1 MFIKLFILLLLVNSI
16 FPYHFC
22 TNSNKPPEK
31 ITDDPSKIIN
41 PVIYKGN
48 EYLTIQAGKQIF
60 LNKNT
65 ANFIGSATSA
75 EYEDSTFCPEDFKIP
90 TKLDYESLISELGSN
105 AYSYFSNENGLNM
118 KEKIYYLTNTIA
130 PSGGFNKYFLYLE
143 DNSIKFADQHPFKLP
158 SGVSGG
164 VRCMISLAYFK
175 NILPVSG
182 KDLDLNQK
190 AVIKNSFSKYFIGYI
205 WKIGEEIFKAETIEY
220 AFTISGGHK
229 IEFWGKYS
237 DDLQFYLCDYI
248 FVNKKSVSSTQT
260 FAESKIKAIETD
272 FKMYYSNTLHFIHS
286 NSPTAPK
293 DNGGYYI
300 AVSDMQKYLHVL
312 SYDKSDNLIKDFNTT
327 EKAYPND
334 ITSTDYGFAIYMI
347 DAANSYHS
355 YLNLYNKNY
364 ELINTVQIMNN
375 SPNDDK
381 TKDSNLEKQIIKYDS
396 TGTPVFG
403 MRFMYN
409 PDNGKLIYSRG
420 RIFLIFDHYNHFLD
434 SGGHTGDTVTTFNEI
449 LLDMNFGITWGA
461 SHSLIQS
468 ATFDNNYFWT
478 AALSDAYPEGIK
490 VEYTS
495 KTKLT
500 SAFDPVNQKY
510 NSLMSG
516 STDQLAGYIKGYHS
530 GPADGK
536 LGGILY
542 FEKYE
547 LYCLVY
553 AKTPNYSDDSTKNG
567 KTIIFISTWKFE
579 ENQISNN
586 KTYEIKIFD
595 TGNVMQLRAGKYGD
609 NQIVIIYAETSN
621 PGHNSYG
628 NIPKGTIPKV
638 FVVSVPDMQ
647 IIINDQTYDKLLMN
661 TNEDLRTFR
670 DGVLIWGTSNAD
682 GKLVINKI
690 GTPLLDD
697 SYEDIKTIITKEEV
711 DAIKNGIDK
720 DEQSDENEDERIE
733 ENEEEQNN
741 ENEDEQKNKYEEEQN
756 NVNEEEKNNENEEE
770 QNKEYE
776 KEQNNEN
783 EEEQNNEY
791 EENNEG
797 EEEREGQGNQD
808 GGDNGKGGDDN
819 YSLSNLA
826 IVGIVLGICAAIALL
841 FGIYC
846 FMRRKRLKNKDIED
860 FKAEGSPLLKQG
872 LY

>member
-65 ANFIGSATSA
+65 ASFIDYATST
-75 EYEDSTFCPEDFKIP
+75 EYEDSRYCPDDFKIP

-118 KEKIYYLTNTIA
+118 KVGIYYLTNTIA

-143 DNSIKFADQHPFKLP
+143 NNSIKFADQHPFKLP

-164 VRCMISLAYFK
+164 VRCMISLANFK
-175 NILPVSG
+175 YILPVTG
-182 KDLDLNQK
+182 KDIDLNQK
-190 AVIKNSFSKYFIGYI
+190 SVIKNSFGKYFIGYI
-205 WKIGEEIFKAETIEY
+205 WKIGDTIFKTETIEY
-220 AFTISGGHK
+220 TFTQSGGHK
-229 IEFWGKYS
+229 VEFWGKYS
-237 DDLQFYLCDYI
+237 DDLELYLCDYI
-248 FVNKKSVSSTQT
+248 HVNKKSVLSTQT
-260 FAESKIKAIETD
+260 FAMSKIKAIETD
-272 FKMYYSNTLHFIHS
+272 FKMSYSNSLHFIHS
-286 NSPTAPK
+286 NSPIAPK

-300 AVSDMQKYLHVL
+300 AVTDTEKYLHVL

-327 EKAYPND
+327 EKAFPND
-334 ITSTDYGFAIYMI
+334 IASTDYGFAIYMVE
-347 DAANSYHS
+347 ASNSNHS

-364 ELINTVQIMNN
+364 ELINTVVIMNN
-375 SPNDDK
+375 SPKDDPK
-381 TKDSNLEKQIIKYDS
+381 KDSNLEKQIIKYDS
-396 TGTPVFG
+396 SGKPVYG
-403 MRFMYN
+403 MRFMYR

-420 RIFLIFDHYNHFLD
+420 RIFLIFDHYNYFLD
-434 SGGHTGDTVTTFNEI
+434 SGGHTGDTVTTFNDI

-495 KTKLT
+495 KTELT
-500 SAFDPVNQKY
+500 SSFDAVNQKY
-510 NSLMSG
+510 NSILSG
-516 STDQLAGYIKGYHS
+516 SSDQLAGYIKGYHT

-542 FEKYE
+542 FEKYA

-579 ENQISNN
+579 DKQIAKNN
-586 KTYEIKIFD
+586 TYEIKLFES
-595 TGNVMQLRAGKYGD
+595 GNIMQLRAGKYGD
-609 NQIVIIYAETSN
+609 DQIVIIYSETSN

-628 NIPKGTIPKV
+628 NIPKGTVPKV
-638 FVVSVPDMQ
+638 IVVKVSTMQ
-647 IIINDQTYDKLLMN
+647 IAINDQTYDKLLMN

-670 DGVLIWGTSNAD
+670 DGVLIWGTSNKD

-697 SYEDIKTIITKEEV
+697 SYEDIKTIVTKEEV
-711 DAIKNGIDK
+711 EAIKK
-720 DEQSDENEDERIE
+720 EIE
-733 ENEEEQNN
+733 
-741 ENEDEQKNKYEEEQN
+741 
-756 NVNEEEKNNENEEE
+756 EEEKKRRKEEE
-770 QNKEYE
+770 GSD
-776 KEQNNEN
+776 
-783 EEEQNNEY
+783 
-791 EENNEG
+791 G
-797 EEEREGQGNQD
+797 E
-808 GGDNGKGGDDN
+808 DN
-819 YSLSNLA
+819 YFLSAGA
-826 IVGIVLGICAAIALL
+826 IVGIIFAALVVIALIL
-841 FGIYC
+841 GIYC
-846 FMRRKRLKNKDIED
+846 FIRRNRLKNN
-860 FKAEGSPLLKQG
+860 AEGYQVKRNPFLKNRF
-872 LY
+872 Y

>member
-65 ANFIGSATSA
+65 ASFIGSATSA
-75 EYEDSTFCPEDFKIP
+75 EYEDSTFCPDDFKIP

-143 DNSIKFADQHPFKLP
+143 NNSIKFADQHPFQLP

-205 WKIGEEIFKAETIEY
+205 WKIGEEIFKTETIEY

-248 FVNKKSVSSTQT
+248 YVNKKSVSSAQT

-286 NSPTAPK
+286 NSPIAPK

-300 AVSDMQKYLHVL
+300 AVSDIQKYLHVL

-327 EKAYPND
+327 EKAFPND
-334 ITSTDYGFAIYMI
+334 IASTDYGFAIYMVE
-347 DAANSYHS
+347 ASNSNHS

-364 ELINTVQIMNN
+364 ELINTVIIMNN
-375 SPNDDK
+375 SPKDDPK
-381 TKDSNLEKQIIKYDS
+381 KDSNLEKQIIKYDS
-396 TGTPVFG
+396 SGKPVYG
-403 MRFMYN
+403 MRFMYR

-420 RIFLIFDHYNHFLD
+420 RIFLIFDHYNYFLD
-434 SGGHTGDTVTTFNEI
+434 SGGHTGDTVTTFNDI

-490 VEYTS
+490 VEYIS
-495 KTKLT
+495 KTELT
-500 SAFDPVNQKY
+500 SSFDAVNQKY
-510 NSLMSG
+510 NSILSG
-516 STDQLAGYIKGYHS
+516 STDQLAGYIKGYHT

-542 FEKYE
+542 FEKYA
-547 LYCLVY
+547 LYCLVF
-553 AKTPNYSDDSTKNG
+553 AKTPNYSDDDSSKNG

-579 ENQISNN
+579 DKQIAKNY
-586 KTYEIKIFD
+586 TYEIKLFES
-595 TGNVMQLRAGKYGD
+595 GNIMQLRAGKYGD
-609 NQIVIIYAETSN
+609 DQIVIIYSETSN

-628 NIPKGTIPKV
+628 NIPKGTVPKV
-638 FVVSVPDMQ
+638 IVVKVSTMQ
-647 IIINDQTYDKLLMN
+647 IAINDQTYDKLLMN

-670 DGVLIWGTSNAD
+670 DGVLIWGTSNKD

-697 SYEDIKTIITKEEV
+697 SYEDIKTIVTKEEV
-711 DAIKNGIDK
+711 EAIKK
-720 DEQSDENEDERIE
+720 EIE
-733 ENEEEQNN
+733 
-741 ENEDEQKNKYEEEQN
+741 
-756 NVNEEEKNNENEEE
+756 EEEKKRRKKEE
-770 QNKEYE
+770 
-776 KEQNNEN
+776 
-783 EEEQNNEY
+783 
-791 EENNEG
+791 
-797 EEEREGQGNQD
+797 
-808 GGDNGKGGDDN
+808 GGDGEDN
-819 YSLSNLA
+819 YSLSAGA
-826 IVGIVLGICAAIALL
+826 IVGIIFAVLVVIALIL
-841 FGIYC
+841 GIYC
-846 FMRRKRLKNKDIED
+846 FIRRNRLKNN
-860 FKAEGSPLLKQG
+860 AEGYQVKRNPFLKNRF
-872 LY
+872 Y

>member
-1 MFIKLFILLLLVNSI
+1 MLIQLFILLLLVNSI
-16 FPYHFC
+16 FPYNFC

-65 ANFIGSATSA
+65 ASFIGSATSA
-75 EYEDSTFCPEDFKIP
+75 EYEDSTFCPDDFKIP

-143 DNSIKFADQHPFKLP
+143 NNSIKFADQHPFKLP

-164 VRCMISLAYFK
+164 VRCMISLANFK
-175 NILPVSG
+175 YILPVTG
-182 KDLDLNQK
+182 KDIDLNQK
-190 AVIKNSFSKYFIGYI
+190 SVIKNSFGKYFIGYI
-205 WKIGEEIFKAETIEY
+205 WKIGDTIFKTETIEY
-220 AFTISGGHK
+220 TFTQSGGHK
-229 IEFWGKYS
+229 VEFWGKYS
-237 DDLQFYLCDYI
+237 DDLELYLCDYI
-248 FVNKKSVSSTQT
+248 YVNKKSVISSQT

-272 FKMYYSNTLHFIHS
+272 FKMSYSNSLHFIHS
-286 NSPTAPK
+286 NSPIAPK

-300 AVSDMQKYLHVL
+300 AVTDTEKYLHVL

-327 EKAYPND
+327 EKAFPND
-334 ITSTDYGFAIYMI
+334 IASTDYGFAIYMVE
-347 DAANSYHS
+347 ASNTNHS

-364 ELINTVQIMNN
+364 ELINTVVIMNN
-375 SPNDDK
+375 SPKDDPK
-381 TKDSNLEKQIIKYDS
+381 KDSNLEKQIIKYDS
-396 TGTPVFG
+396 SGKPVYG
-403 MRFMYN
+403 MRFMYR

-420 RIFLIFDHYNHFLD
+420 RIFLIFDHYNYFLD
-434 SGGHTGDTVTTFNEI
+434 SGGHTGDTVTTFNDI

-495 KTKLT
+495 KTELT
-500 SAFDPVNQKY
+500 SSFDAVNQKY
-510 NSLMSG
+510 NSILSG
-516 STDQLAGYIKGYHS
+516 SSDQLAGYIKGYHT

-542 FEKYE
+542 FEKYA

-579 ENQISNN
+579 DKQIANNSNI
-586 KTYEIKIFD
+586 YEIKLFES
-595 TGNVMQLRAGKYGD
+595 GNIMQLRAGKYGD
-609 NQIVIIYAETSN
+609 DQIVIIYSETSN

-628 NIPKGTIPKV
+628 NIPKGTVPKV
-638 FVVSVPDMQ
+638 IVVKVSTMQ
-647 IIINDQTYDKLLMN
+647 IAINDQTYDKLLMN

-670 DGVLIWGTSNAD
+670 DGVLIWGTSNKD

-697 SYEDIKTIITKEEV
+697 SYEDIKTIVTKEEV
-711 DAIKNGIDK
+711 EAIKK
-720 DEQSDENEDERIE
+720 EIE
-733 ENEEEQNN
+733 
-741 ENEDEQKNKYEEEQN
+741 
-756 NVNEEEKNNENEEE
+756 EEEKKRRKKEE
-770 QNKEYE
+770 
-776 KEQNNEN
+776 
-783 EEEQNNEY
+783 
-791 EENNEG
+791 
-797 EEEREGQGNQD
+797 
-808 GGDNGKGGDDN
+808 GGDGEDN
-819 YSLSNLA
+819 YSLSAGA
-826 IVGIVLGICAAIALL
+826 IVGIIFAVLVVIALIL
-841 FGIYC
+841 GIYC
-846 FMRRKRLKNKDIED
+846 FIRRNRLKNN
-860 FKAEGSPLLKQG
+860 AEGYQVKRNPFLKNRF
-872 LY
+872 Y

>member
-1 MFIKLFILLLLVNSI
+1 MLIQLFILLLLVNSI
-16 FPYHFC
+16 FPYNFC

-65 ANFIGSATSA
+65 ASFIGSATSA
-75 EYEDSTFCPEDFKIP
+75 EYEDSTFCPDDFKIP

-143 DNSIKFADQHPFKLP
+143 NNSIKFADQHPFKLP

-164 VRCMISLAYFK
+164 VRCMISLANFK
-175 NILPVSG
+175 YILPVTG
-182 KDLDLNQK
+182 KDIDLNQK
-190 AVIKNSFSKYFIGYI
+190 AVIKNSFGKYFIGYI
-205 WKIGEEIFKAETIEY
+205 WKIGDTIFKTETIEY
-220 AFTISGGHK
+220 TFTQSGGHK
-229 IEFWGKYS
+229 VEFWGKYS
-237 DDLQFYLCDYI
+237 DDLELYLCDYI
-248 FVNKKSVSSTQT
+248 YVNKKSVISSQT

-272 FKMYYSNTLHFIHS
+272 FKMSYSNSLHFIHS
-286 NSPTAPK
+286 NSPIAPK

-300 AVSDMQKYLHVL
+300 AVTDTEKYLHVL

-327 EKAYPND
+327 EKAFPND
-334 ITSTDYGFAIYMI
+334 IASTDYGFAIYMVE
-347 DAANSYHS
+347 ASNTNHS

-364 ELINTVQIMNN
+364 ELINTVVIMNN
-375 SPNDDK
+375 SPKDDPK
-381 TKDSNLEKQIIKYDS
+381 KDSNLEKQIIKYDS
-396 TGTPVFG
+396 SGKPVYG
-403 MRFMYN
+403 MRFMYR

-420 RIFLIFDHYNHFLD
+420 RIFLIFDHYNYFLD
-434 SGGHTGDTVTTFNEI
+434 SGGHTGDTVTTFNDI

-495 KTKLT
+495 KTELT
-500 SAFDPVNQKY
+500 SSFDAVNQKY
-510 NSLMSG
+510 NSILSG
-516 STDQLAGYIKGYHS
+516 SSDQLAGYIKGYHT

-542 FEKYE
+542 FEKYA

-579 ENQISNN
+579 DKQIANNSNI
-586 KTYEIKIFD
+586 YEIKLFES
-595 TGNVMQLRAGKYGD
+595 GNIMQLRAGKYGD
-609 NQIVIIYAETSN
+609 DQIVIIYSETSN

-628 NIPKGTIPKV
+628 NIPKGTVPKV
-638 FVVSVPDMQ
+638 IVVKVSTMQ
-647 IIINDQTYDKLLMN
+647 IAINDQTYDKLLMN

-670 DGVLIWGTSNAD
+670 DGVLIWGTSNKD

-697 SYEDIKTIITKEEV
+697 SYEDIKTIVTKEEV
-711 DAIKNGIDK
+711 EAIKK
-720 DEQSDENEDERIE
+720 EIE
-733 ENEEEQNN
+733 
-741 ENEDEQKNKYEEEQN
+741 
-756 NVNEEEKNNENEEE
+756 EEEKKRRKKEE
-770 QNKEYE
+770 
-776 KEQNNEN
+776 
-783 EEEQNNEY
+783 
-791 EENNEG
+791 
-797 EEEREGQGNQD
+797 
-808 GGDNGKGGDDN
+808 GGDGEDN
-819 YSLSNLA
+819 YSLSAGA
-826 IVGIVLGICAAIALL
+826 IVGIIFAVLVVIALIL
-841 FGIYC
+841 GIYC
-846 FMRRKRLKNKDIED
+846 FIRRNRLKNN
-860 FKAEGSPLLKQG
+860 AEGYQVKRNPFLKNRF
-872 LY
+872 Y

>member
-65 ANFIGSATSA
+65 ASFIGSATSA
-75 EYEDSTFCPEDFKIP
+75 EYEDSTFCPDDFKIP

-205 WKIGEEIFKAETIEY
+205 WKIEEEIFKTETIEY

-248 FVNKKSVSSTQT
+248 YVNKKSVSSAQT

-286 NSPTAPK
+286 NSPIAPK

-300 AVSDMQKYLHVL
+300 AVTDTEKYLHVL

-327 EKAYPND
+327 EKAFPND
-334 ITSTDYGFAIYMI
+334 IASTDYGFAIYMVE
-347 DAANSYHS
+347 ASNSNHS

-364 ELINTVQIMNN
+364 ELINTVVIMNN
-375 SPNDDK
+375 SPKDDPK
-381 TKDSNLEKQIIKYDS
+381 KDSNLEKQIIKYDS
-396 TGTPVFG
+396 SGKPVYG
-403 MRFMYN
+403 MRFMYR

-420 RIFLIFDHYNHFLD
+420 RIFLIFDHYNYFLD
-434 SGGHTGDTVTTFNEI
+434 SGGHTGDTVTTFNDI

-495 KTKLT
+495 KTELT
-500 SAFDPVNQKY
+500 SSFDAVNQKY
-510 NSLMSG
+510 NSILYG
-516 STDQLAGYIKGYHS
+516 SSDQLAGYIKGYHT

-542 FEKYE
+542 FEKYA
-547 LYCLVY
+547 LYCLVF
-553 AKTPNYSDDSTKNG
+553 AKTPNYSDDDSSKNG

-579 ENQISNN
+579 DKQIAKNN
-586 KTYEIKIFD
+586 TYEIKLFES
-595 TGNVMQLRAGKYGD
+595 GNIMQLRAGKYGD
-609 NQIVIIYAETSN
+609 DQIVIIYSETSN

-628 NIPKGTIPKV
+628 NIPKGTVPKV
-638 FVVSVPDMQ
+638 IVVKVSTMQ
-647 IIINDQTYDKLLMN
+647 IAINDQTYDKLLMN

-670 DGVLIWGTSNAD
+670 DGVLIWGTSNKD

-697 SYEDIKTIITKEEV
+697 SYEDIKTIVTKEEV
-711 DAIKNGIDK
+711 EAIKK
-720 DEQSDENEDERIE
+720 EIE
-733 ENEEEQNN
+733 
-741 ENEDEQKNKYEEEQN
+741 
-756 NVNEEEKNNENEEE
+756 EEEKKRRKKEE
-770 QNKEYE
+770 
-776 KEQNNEN
+776 
-783 EEEQNNEY
+783 
-791 EENNEG
+791 
-797 EEEREGQGNQD
+797 
-808 GGDNGKGGDDN
+808 GGDGEDN
-819 YSLSNLA
+819 YSLSAGA
-826 IVGIVLGICAAIALL
+826 IVGIIFAVLVVIALIL
-841 FGIYC
+841 GIYC
-846 FMRRKRLKNKDIED
+846 FIRRNRLKNN
-860 FKAEGSPLLKQG
+860 AEGYQVKRNPFLKNRF
-872 LY
+872 Y